1 MLTFEPRRPGLP
13 GLTSLRF
20 FAAGAVLLAHL
31 ESGGVPL
38 LPHGGGAGAG
48 YAAVTFFFVL
58 SGFILAYVYS
68 GPHETGALSVPW
80 TVFLAA
86 RFARI
91 GPAYY
96 LGLALALPVFLYRS
110 FVLHLMPPESCL
122 AALLLAPLMLQAWYP
137 PAALAWNAPAWS
149 LSVELFFYLLFPLLL
164 WQAGRLARGRFLV
177 LAACAVIAT
186 AVARHVYPVTQDAE
200 GTRGWAA
207 IAYAHPLFHLASF
220 VFGMALG
227 RLFLFGPVLSR
238 RAHDCLFAG
247 GALGLALALAGL
259 PGLPWWSGTDASL
272 VPLFGLV
279 IFGAARRGTFV
290 ERALS
295 LPWLVGLGEA
305 SFSIYILHAGLIFW
319 FHWILQRAAGIPLA
333 GAADYVVTCGFV
345 LAASVVV
352 HRSCERPLRQWI
364 LSRAHNRPTAT
375 EGSRVSSPNG

>member
-1 MLTFEPRRPGLP
+1 
-13 GLTSLRF
+13 
-20 FAAGAVLLAHL
+20 
-31 ESGGVPL
+31 
-38 LPHGGGAGAG
+38 
-48 YAAVTFFFVL
+48 
-58 SGFILAYVYS
+58 
-68 GPHETGALSVPW
+68 
-80 TVFLAA
+80 
-86 RFARI
+86 
-91 GPAYY
+91 
-96 LGLALALPVFLYRS
+96 
-110 FVLHLMPPESCL
+110 
-122 AALLLAPLMLQAWYP
+122 
-137 PAALAWNAPAWS
+137 
-149 LSVELFFYLLFPLLL
+149 
-164 WQAGRLARGRFLV
+164 
-177 LAACAVIAT
+177 
-186 AVARHVYPVTQDAE
+186 
-200 GTRGWAA
+200 
-207 IAYAHPLFHLASF
+207 
-220 VFGMALG
+220 MA
-227 RLFLFGPVLSR
+227 R

-279 IFGAARRGTFV
+279 IFGAARRGTLV

-333 GAADYVVTCGFV
+333 GAADYVITCGFV